1 MNRKKFY
8 TMMENLENVHLIKDV
23 GMFPYVLQKEGYFDS
38 YIVGYGVDECD
49 LKYLCSTIKGVKY
62 VKRKKITGNSI
73 MDGIVWLVGNS
84 KKIDILNLYHY
95 KKSTFIWILIY
106 KLFNPKGKVYVKLD
120 IDPAD
125 GMRMTMKRNTIK
137 YFVTKYILGMA
148 SVISCETRTF
158 KEYAENNWP
167 INVQYIPNAI
177 MKEEINC
184 NCKKENIIISVG
196 RMGTQQ
202 KATEILLDAFES
214 VKDVI
219 DSSWKLVLVGSV
231 EKNFEQRLYSSL
243 DKCEGRIEYKGVISD
258 RKELSKLYERSKI
271 FTIPSRGESFGIAA
285 LEAISKGDYLLTTD
299 LISFKEIS
307 NNGQFGD
314 FFPIDDVNAY
324 ADKIIITCKKVNGEH
339 DVFNKIA
346 LKEYL
351 NGEYSYESVCK
362 KLFNLLQ
369 D

>member
-1 MNRKKFY
+1 
-8 TMMENLENVHLIKDV
+8 
-23 GMFPYVLQKEGYFDS
+23 
-38 YIVGYGVDECD
+38 
-49 LKYLCSTIKGVKY
+49 
-62 VKRKKITGNSI
+62 
-73 MDGIVWLVGNS
+73 
-84 KKIDILNLYHY
+84 
-95 KKSTFIWILIY
+95 
-106 KLFNPKGKVYVKLD
+106 
-120 IDPAD
+120 
-125 GMRMTMKRNTIK
+125 
-137 YFVTKYILGMA
+137 MA

-339 DVFNKIA
+339 DIFNKIA